1 MSFNTRL
8 KDIRSNNETSNAG
21 IKWCMN
27 EDDKLVQEIMENKTY
42 EEIALEHKR
51 TITGIKSRV
60 ISHIIYPKYKDQD
73 IENNIEKISIDYKID
88 KNTIMKYINKLKI
101 NETNAKVTNNEI
113 FKYLQQLDNKLNDIT
128 VKLDK
133 LLSQ

>member
-21 IKWCMN
+21 IKWCKD

-60 ISHIIYPKYKDQD
+60 ISHIIYPKYKD
-73 IENNIEKISIDYKID
+73 
-88 KNTIMKYINKLKI
+88 
-101 NETNAKVTNNEI
+101 
-113 FKYLQQLDNKLNDIT
+113 
-128 VKLDK
+128 
-133 LLSQ
+133 